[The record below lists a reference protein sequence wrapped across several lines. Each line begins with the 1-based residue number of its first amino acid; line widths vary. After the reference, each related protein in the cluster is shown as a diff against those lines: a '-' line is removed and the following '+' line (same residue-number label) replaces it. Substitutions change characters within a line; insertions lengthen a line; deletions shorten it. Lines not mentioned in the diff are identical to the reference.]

1 MLNFKRLVLLS
12 ILLPYTSY
20 AETVPDFFQG
30 VIAYMDHL
38 RSCVPYTFSYQNPFM
53 PNAVSQNV
61 IRGRSGNHCLVTM
74 QTGPYTWDCSFS
86 PEAISVMT
94 SDAKYS
100 DARNNTLSGSSDD
113 LPSYY
118 LRKECKFVVNGVPE
132 N

>member
-1 MLNFKRLVLLS
+1 MLNFKRVVLLS

-30 VIAYMDHL
+30 VITYMDHL
-38 RSCVPYTFSYQNPFM
+38 KSCVPYTFRYQNPFM
-53 PNAVSQNV
+53 PDAVSQNV

-86 PEAISVMT
+86 PEAISAMT
-94 SDAKYS
+94 GDAKYS
-100 DARNNTLSGSSDD
+100 DARSHTLSGSSND
-113 LPSYY
+113 PSSQY
-118 LRKECKFVVNGVPE
+118 LRQECTFMVNGKLE